1 MSVTIEQRLKE
12 MELVHQMLHIAMAE
26 DGSESDEVKEQY
38 GKRAD
43 ESLVMLRTKL
53 EVARRN
59 EGLDSG
65 EEKNDATTETSKA
78 ATSSA
83 ETDRLT
89 SESDKLPTAFTESQ
103 LEVCFALE
111 VYLVADMSL
120 ANIRTIGGKSK
131 YRACSLTVKGFGT
144 LRASR

>member
-1 MSVTIEQRLKE
+1 
-12 MELVHQMLHIAMAE
+12 MELVHSMLSIAMAE
-26 DGSESDEVKEQY
+26 DGSESDEVKEQF

-43 ESLVMLRTKL
+43 ESLTKLRTKL

-65 EEKNDATTETSKA
+65 EEKDDATTEASKA

-89 SESDKLPTAFTESQ
+89 RESDKLPEAFTESQ
-103 LEVCFALE
+103 LEVSFALE
-111 VYLVADMSL
+111 VYLVGRYEL
-120 ANIRTIGGKSK
+120 G
-131 YRACSLTVKGFGT
+131 
-144 LRASR
+144 